1 MRFLLRFIIFFA
13 TVAGVLALIIGG
25 IGLGTGNFDFLE
37 SVGLPNPGSLQ
48 TAPSSGSAPAAEDS
62 TTETGTDIVLSFTW
76 RGDEI
81 IYNDAPISEAE
92 FGELLAEAK
101 EKDVKVEIVKFSD
114 VRVEVADRWRQ
125 MLDTAGVRYEV
136 IPQE

>member
-1 MRFLLRFIIFFA
+1 MKFLLRFVIFLA
-13 TVAGVLALIIGG
+13 TIVGVLAMIIGG

-37 SVGLPNPGSLQ
+37 NVGLPNPGSVQ
-48 TAPSSGSAPAAEDS
+48 TAPSGSAPASED
-62 TTETGTDIVLSFTW
+62 TTSETGTTIVLSFTW

-81 IYNDAPISEAE
+81 LYNDAPINEAE

-114 VRVEVADRWRQ
+114 VRVEAADRWRQ